1 MKKYT
6 PEQKTKIIT
15 RAKEIGTAAAAKE
28 NNVPYS
34 TILKWLKDEGVLV
47 SVDLEIKVKENEIE
61 MISQILDEKRRELK
75 ELKREREREDGR
87 LSPCSFSRDGFTCP
101 LKANEVT

>member
-1 MKKYT
+1 M
-6 PEQKTKIIT
+6 
-15 RAKEIGTAAAAKE
+15 RLLSAAAKE

-34 TILKWLKDEGVLV
+34 TVLKGLKDEGVLV

-75 ELKREREREDGR
+75 ELKREREKNRER
-87 LSPCSFSRDGFTCP
+87 
-101 LKANEVT
+101 

>member
-6 PEQKTKIIT
+6 PDKKEKIIT
-15 RAKEIGTAAAAKE
+15 RAKEIGTTAAAKE
-28 NNVPYS
+28 NDVPYS
-34 TILKWLKDEGVLV
+34 TVLKWLKDEGVLV

>member
-6 PEQKTKIIT
+6 PEQKAKIIT
-15 RAKEIGTAAAAKE
+15 CAKSMGISAAAKE

-34 TILKWLKDEGVLV
+34 TVLKWLKDEGVLV

-75 ELKREREREDGR
+75 ELKREREKNRGR
-87 LSPCSFSRDGFTCP
+87 
-101 LKANEVT
+101 

>member
-1 MKKYT
+1 MKTYT
-6 PEQKTKIIT
+6 TEERNQIIS
-15 RAKEIGTAAAAKE
+15 RAKSMGISAAAKE